1 MAERIPLWKKL
12 NLSSLM
18 IGVGCVIAGMGAA
31 SLYGNLM
38 ILSGTLCMVFAA
50 FSQLSANMANRY
62 YDERHSLGAG
72 IDQKISVEPQPTAT
86 SMLKECAVAMFLL
99 AIMVG
104 LAILTMCGWWVLPIG
119 LFIVVAGWLCSNG
132 ETPLMRTPLSPLVA
146 FFLFGPVCVISS
158 YLVQTI
164 PDALHPIG
172 WYDVQPAV
180 YIGIAFGFLAAN
192 ANIVYN
198 YARYYPDLRN
208 CRSSMVTELGRKKS
222 RIIFLVST
230 LASFATALAM
240 CLSPDTHSGW
250 LDFSPAIVPLCIN
263 LYVWHK
269 MRSLPRQQL
278 YRLIGVA
285 NANVL
290 LTALICF
297 VVFTLTG
304 LPDENPS
311 SYFGL

>member
-31 SLYGNLM
+31 SLYGNLK

-62 YDERHSLGAG
+62 YDERHALGAG
-72 IDQKISVEPQPTAT
+72 IDQKISAKRQPTAT

-119 LFIVVAGWLCSNG
+119 IFIVVAGWLCSNG

-198 YARYYPDLRN
+198 YVRYYPDLRN
-208 CRSSMVTELGRKKS
+208 CRSSMVTELGRKKLEDHIPRLDIGIVCHS
-222 RIIFLVST
+222 LGHVPVARHAFRMARLLPCHRATVHKPLRMAQDAQS
-230 LASFATALAM
+230 ASSA
-240 CLSPDTHSGW
+240 
-250 LDFSPAIVPLCIN
+250 
-263 LYVWHK
+263 
-269 MRSLPRQQL
+269 
-278 YRLIGVA
+278 
-285 NANVL
+285 
-290 LTALICF
+290 
-297 VVFTLTG
+297 VV
-304 LPDENPS
+304 
-311 SYFGL
+311 